1 MNFRKVSD
9 ALEVLKEK
17 NCRNNI
23 QLITLDGKKS
33 GVTNNYDELITMMG
47 YLLRT
52 ASATRVSLAVLCRKT
67 TTFEGI

>member
-9 ALEVLKEK
+9 VLEVLKEK

-33 GVTNNYDELITMMG
+33 GVTNHYDGQFVI
-47 YLLRT
+47 LRT
-52 ASATRVSLAVLCRKT
+52 ASATRVSLAVLCKKQRH
-67 TTFEGI
+67 FI

>member
-9 ALEVLKEK
+9 VLEVLKEK

-33 GVTNNYDELITMMG
+33 GVTNHYDGHFVKNSFGDTCFFSCAL
-47 YLLRT
+47 
-52 ASATRVSLAVLCRKT
+52 
-67 TTFEGI
+67 